1 MRASPGG
8 AIPAPY
14 MAYLRVYEPLAA
26 FPAGERAEWESWLA
40 RNPEPKTLAEEQSA
54 SLRGL
59 VAVPPIAVPEN
70 ESRVAYLLPVGGET
84 PLVCPWQSRLR
95 SWLALTELRAVH
107 GDGGVRLFWPQG
119 VLESADSEYERWWAE
134 DPEALPHILTASWQV
149 PIRWLVL
156 FGMEDAVTGDARGAV
171 GDSGERGVEGG
182 ERGERGEGAEAEKV
196 VLPTLQFR
204 TAMSQARKRCAR
216 ALRVLKRA
224 LGAGPLVEAVE
235 TLGMW
240 LEEFHPLSVVE
251 LDYGGLMGLL
261 VAQGALGAEERV
273 DGVVLDCS
281 VRYVADGLAAL
292 AQGDDTGVTAA
303 YLRYRAKWDAVR
315 VLARAN

>member
-1 MRASPGG
+1 MRASSGG

-26 FPAGERAEWESWLA
+26 FPAGERAEWESWLR

-70 ESRVAYLLPVGGET
+70 ESRVAYVLDDGENPLL
-84 PLVCPWQSRLR
+84 CPWQSRLR

-107 GDGGVRLFWPQG
+107 GDSGVRLFWPRV
-119 VLESADSEYERWWAE
+119 VLDRADSEYERWWAE

-156 FGMEDAVTGDARGAV
+156 FGLEDAVPGDGEGGDIGGGA
-171 GDSGERGVEGG
+171 GGSGEGD
-182 ERGERGEGAEAEKV
+182 EKV
-196 VLPTLQFR
+196 AAVTLQFR

-216 ALRVLKRA
+216 ALRVLKRS

-251 LDYGGLMGLL
+251 LDYGGLTGLL

>member
-1 MRASPGG
+1 
-8 AIPAPY
+8 

-26 FPAGERAEWESWLA
+26 FPAGERAEWEAWLS

-70 ESRVAYLLPVGGET
+70 ESRIAYVLPATEPPLL
-84 PLVCPWQSRLR
+84 CPWQSRLR

-107 GDGGVRLFWPQG
+107 GDNGVRLFWPQA
-119 VLESADSEYERWWAE
+119 VLDHADTEYERWWAE

-156 FGMEDAVTGDARGAV
+156 FGMEDALT
-171 GDSGERGVEGG
+171 
-182 ERGERGEGAEAEKV
+182 EGAEGTERSERSDRTEGADRSDRTEGPGGGASGDKTTV
-196 VLPTLQFR
+196 PTLQFR

-251 LDYGGLMGLL
+251 LDYGGLMALL
-261 VAQGALGAEERV
+261 VAQNAVGAEERV
-273 DGVVLDCS
+273 NGVVLDCS
-281 VRYVADGLAAL
+281 VRYVAEGLAAL

-315 VLARAN
+315 ALARAN

>member
-26 FPAGERAEWESWLA
+26 FPAGERAEWEDWLR
-40 RNPEPKTLAEEQSA
+40 RNPEPKTLAEEQTA

-70 ESRVAYLLPVGGET
+70 ESRVAYVLDNGAT
-84 PLVCPWQSRLR
+84 PLLCPWQLRLR

-107 GDGGVRLFWPQG
+107 GDGGVRLFWPQA
-119 VLESADSEYERWWAE
+119 VLDRADSEYERWWAE

-156 FGMEDAVTGDARGAV
+156 FGLEDAVPGDIGRG
-171 GDSGERGVEGG
+171 GGG
-182 ERGERGEGAEAEKV
+182 EGEEKV
-196 VLPTLQFR
+196 AAVTLQFR

-216 ALRVLKRA
+216 ALRVLKRS

-251 LDYGGLMGLL
+251 LDYGGLMALL

-281 VRYVADGLAAL
+281 VRYVADGLVAL
-292 AQGDDTGVTAA
+292 AEGDETGVTAA

>member
-1 MRASPGG
+1 
-8 AIPAPY
+8 

-26 FPAGERAEWESWLA
+26 FPAAERAEWEAWLR

-70 ESRVAYLLPVGGET
+70 EARTAYVLSDGET
-84 PLVCPWQSRLR
+84 ALLCPWQARLR

-119 VLESADSEYERWWAE
+119 VLDRADSEYERWWAE

-156 FGMEDAVTGDARGAV
+156 FGLEDAVPGDGSDGGGA
-171 GDSGERGVEGG
+171 GAAGGSGAGSA
-182 ERGERGEGAEAEKV
+182 GAEGDEKV
-196 VLPTLQFR
+196 AAVTLQFR

-216 ALRVLKRA
+216 ALRVLKRS

>member
-1 MRASPGG
+1 MRASSGG

-26 FPAGERAEWESWLA
+26 FPAGERGEWEDWLR
-40 RNPEPKTLAEEQSA
+40 RNPEPKTLAEEQGA
-54 SLRGL
+54 ALRGL
-59 VAVPPIAVPEN
+59 IAVPPIAVPEN
-70 ESRVAYLLPVGGET
+70 EARVAYVLDDGAAPLL
-84 PLVCPWQSRLR
+84 CPWQSRLR

-107 GDGGVRLFWPQG
+107 GDGGVRLFWPQA
-119 VLESADSEYERWWAE
+119 VLDRADSEYERWWAD

-156 FGMEDAVTGDARGAV
+156 FGLEDAVR
-171 GDSGERGVEGG
+171 GG
-182 ERGERGEGAEAEKV
+182 EDGGGGAGDGDDGREGAEKV
-196 VLPTLQFR
+196 AVPTLHFR

-216 ALRVLKRA
+216 ALRVLKRS

-281 VRYVADGLAAL
+281 VRYVADGLGAL

>member
-26 FPAGERAEWESWLA
+26 FPAGERAEWEAWLS

-70 ESRVAYLLPVGGET
+70 ESRIAYVLPGKET
-84 PLVCPWQSRLR
+84 PLLCPWQTRLR

-107 GDGGVRLFWPQG
+107 GDGGVRLFWPQA
-119 VLESADSEYERWWAE
+119 VLDHADTEYERWWAE

-156 FGMEDAVTGDARGAV
+156 FGMEDALT
-171 GDSGERGVEGG
+171 
-182 ERGERGEGAEAEKV
+182 EGAEGGGGGASGDKTAV
-196 VLPTLQFR
+196 PTLQFR

-251 LDYGGLMGLL
+251 LDYGGLMALL
-261 VAQGALGAEERV
+261 VAQDAVGAEERV

-315 VLARAN
+315 ALARAN

>member
-26 FPAGERAEWESWLA
+26 FPAGERAEWEAWLL
-40 RNPEPKTLAEEQSA
+40 RNPEPKSLAEEQSA

-70 ESRVAYLLPVGGET
+70 ESRVAYVLDNGET
-84 PLVCPWQSRLR
+84 TLLCPWQSRLR

-107 GDGGVRLFWPQG
+107 GDGGVRLFWPRG
-119 VLESADSEYERWWAE
+119 VLERADSEYERWWAE

-156 FGMEDAVTGDARGAV
+156 FGLEDAVTDGDGRGDR
-171 GDSGERGVEGG
+171 GDRGDRSERGD
-182 ERGERGEGAEAEKV
+182 RGEAGEGDEKV
-196 VLPTLQFR
+196 AAVTLQFR

-216 ALRVLKRA
+216 ALRVLKRS

-240 LEEFHPLSVVE
+240 LEEFHPHSVVE

-273 DGVVLDCS
+273 DGIVLDCS

>member
-1 MRASPGG
+1 
-8 AIPAPY
+8 
-14 MAYLRVYEPLAA
+14 
-26 FPAGERAEWESWLA
+26 
-40 RNPEPKTLAEEQSA
+40 
-54 SLRGL
+54 

-70 ESRVAYLLPVGGET
+70 ESRVAYVLDNDGGPLL
-84 PLVCPWQSRLR
+84 CPWQMRLR

-107 GDGGVRLFWPQG
+107 GDGGVRVFWPQG
-119 VLESADSEYERWWAE
+119 VLERADSEYERWWAE

-156 FGMEDAVTGDARGAV
+156 FGLEDAVTGDAGLGRAAGRRGGGG
-171 GDSGERGVEGG
+171 GDGE
-182 ERGERGEGAEAEKV
+182 EKV
-196 VLPTLQFR
+196 AAVTLQFR

-240 LEEFHPLSVVE
+240 LEEFHPHSVVE

-273 DGVVLDCS
+273 DGIVLDCS

-292 AQGDDTGVTAA
+292 AEGDEARVTAA

>member
-1 MRASPGG
+1 VRASSGG

-26 FPAGERAEWESWLA
+26 FPAGERAEWEEWLR
-40 RNPEPKTLAEEQSA
+40 RNPEPRTLAEEQSA

-59 VAVPPIAVPEN
+59 VAVPPIAVPEK
-70 ESRVAYLLPVGGET
+70 EARVAYVLPGTEPPLL
-84 PLVCPWQSRLR
+84 CPWQSRLR

-107 GDGGVRLFWPQG
+107 GDSGVRLFWPQS
-119 VLESADSEYERWWAE
+119 VLEHADDEYERWWAE

-156 FGMEDAVTGDARGAV
+156 FGMEDALTGGEGI
-171 GDSGERGVEGG
+171 GDKAEGG
-182 ERGERGEGAEAEKV
+182 QTAV
-196 VLPTLQFR
+196 QTLQFR

-216 ALRVLKRA
+216 ALRVLKRS

-261 VAQGALGAEERV
+261 VAQDAVGPEERV

-315 VLARAN
+315 ALARAN

>member
-1 MRASPGG
+1 
-8 AIPAPY
+8 

-26 FPAGERAEWESWLA
+26 FPVGERGAWEAWLR
-40 RNPEPKTLAEEQSA
+40 RNPEPLTLGEEQTA

-59 VAVPPIAVPEN
+59 VAVPPIAVPEI
-70 ESRVAYLLPVGGET
+70 EVRAAYVLRGEDDAPLL
-84 PLVCPWQSRLR
+84 CPWQARLR

-119 VLESADSEYERWWAE
+119 VLERADREYEQWWAE

-156 FGMEDAVTGDARGAV
+156 FGLEDAAV
-171 GDSGERGVEGG
+171 GEG
-182 ERGERGEGAEAEKV
+182 
-196 VLPTLQFR
+196 PTLHFR
-204 TAMSQARKRCAR
+204 TAMSQARRRCAR

-224 LGAGPLVEAVE
+224 LGAGPLVDAVE

-251 LDYGGLMGLL
+251 LDYGGLMALL

>member
-14 MAYLRVYEPLAA
+14 MAYLRVYEPLTA
-26 FPAGERAEWESWLA
+26 FPAAERAEWESWLR

-70 ESRVAYLLPVGGET
+70 EPRVAYVLDSGET
-84 PLVCPWQSRLR
+84 PLLCPWQPRLR

-119 VLESADSEYERWWAE
+119 VLERADSEYERWWAE

-156 FGMEDAVTGDARGAV
+156 FGMEDAVTGDGGGARA
-171 GDSGERGVEGG
+171 GG
-182 ERGERGEGAEAEKV
+182 EAAEGDEKLV
-196 VLPTLQFR
+196 AVTLQFR

-240 LEEFHPLSVVE
+240 LEEFHPHSVVE

-261 VAQGALGAEERV
+261 VAQDALGAEERV
-273 DGVVLDCS
+273 DGIVLDCS

-292 AQGDDTGVTAA
+292 AQSDDTGVTAA

>member
-1 MRASPGG
+1 MRASSGG

-26 FPAGERAEWESWLA
+26 FPAGERTEWEAWL
-40 RNPEPKTLAEEQSA
+40 RQNPEPKTLAEEQSA

-70 ESRVAYLLPVGGET
+70 EARTAYVLSDGET
-84 PLVCPWQSRLR
+84 ALLCPWQARLR

-119 VLESADSEYERWWAE
+119 VLDRADSEYERWWAE

-156 FGMEDAVTGDARGAV
+156 FGLEDAVPGDAAP
-171 GDSGERGVEGG
+171 
-182 ERGERGEGAEAEKV
+182 GEGDEKV
-196 VLPTLQFR
+196 AAVTLQFR

-216 ALRVLKRA
+216 ALRVLKRS

-261 VAQGALGAEERV
+261 VVQGALGAEERV

>member
-1 MRASPGG
+1 
-8 AIPAPY
+8 

-26 FPAGERAEWESWLA
+26 FPAAEREAWEAWLG
-40 RNPEPKTLAEEQSA
+40 RNPEPPTLAEEQGA
-54 SLRGL
+54 ALRGL
-59 VAVPPIAVPEN
+59 VAVPPIAVPEI
-70 ESRVAYLLPVGGET
+70 EVRAACVLPNAEGE
-84 PLVCPWQSRLR
+84 PLVCPWQARLR

-119 VLESADSEYERWWAE
+119 VLERTDREYERWWAE

-156 FGMEDAVTGDARGAV
+156 FGLEDAVV
-171 GDSGERGVEGG
+171 
-182 ERGERGEGAEAEKV
+182 GEG
-196 VLPTLQFR
+196 PTLHFR
-204 TAMSQARKRCAR
+204 TAMSQSRKRCAR

-224 LGAGPLVEAVE
+224 LGAGPLVDAVE

-273 DGVVLDCS
+273 DGIALDCS

-303 YLRYRAKWDAVR
+303 YLRYRSKWDSVR

>member
-14 MAYLRVYEPLAA
+14 MAYLRIYEPLSA
-26 FPAGERAEWESWLA
+26 FPAEERSEWQAWLGRVA
-40 RNPEPKTLAEEQSA
+40 VPPTLAEEQEG

-70 ESRVAYLLPVGGET
+70 EDRVAYVAVVEDA
-84 PLVCPWQSRLR
+84 PLICPWQSRLR
-95 SWLALTELRAVH
+95 CWLALTELRALH
-107 GDGGVRLFWPQG
+107 GDGAVRLFWPQT
-119 VLESADSEYERWWAE
+119 VLDQADANYDRWWAE
-134 DPEALPHILTASWQV
+134 DPEALPHILTSSWQI

-156 FGMEDAVTGDARGAV
+156 FAQTDGESGDNHALV
-171 GDSGERGVEGG
+171 
-182 ERGERGEGAEAEKV
+182 
-196 VLPTLQFR
+196 FR

-216 ALRVLKRA
+216 ALRILKRSI
-224 LGAGPLVEAVE
+224 GDGPLVEAVE

-240 LEEFHPLSVVE
+240 LEEFHPSSLVE

-261 VAQGALGAEERV
+261 AAQGALGADELQN
-273 DGVVLDCS
+273 GVPMDCS

-292 AQGDDTGVTAA
+292 SSGDDERVTAA
-303 YLRYRAKWDAVR
+303 YLRYRVKWDAVR
-315 VLARAN
+315 LLARAN

>member
-26 FPAGERAEWESWLA
+26 FPAGERAEWESWLR

-59 VAVPPIAVPEN
+59 VAVPPIAVPET
-70 ESRVAYLLPVGGET
+70 ESRVAYVIPGSEAPLL
-84 PLVCPWQSRLR
+84 CPWQSRLR

-107 GDGGVRLFWPQG
+107 GDGGVRLFWPQA
-119 VLESADSEYERWWAE
+119 VLERADSDYERWWAE

-156 FGMEDAVTGDARGAV
+156 FGMEDALT
-171 GDSGERGVEGG
+171 
-182 ERGERGEGAEAEKV
+182 GEGDFGAGGGDEGFEGEAGGEAEKEPA
-196 VLPTLQFR
+196 PTLRFR

-240 LEEFHPLSVVE
+240 LEEFHPLSIVE
-251 LDYGGLMGLL
+251 LDYGGLMELL
-261 VAQGALGAEERV
+261 VAQGALGPEERV

>member
-1 MRASPGG
+1 
-8 AIPAPY
+8 

-26 FPAGERAEWESWLA
+26 FPAGERREWEAWL
-40 RNPEPKTLAEEQSA
+40 RQNPEPRTLAEEQTA
-54 SLRGL
+54 ALRGL

-70 ESRVAYLLPVGGET
+70 ESRVAYVLDNEGGPLL
-84 PLVCPWQSRLR
+84 CPWQMRLR

-107 GDGGVRLFWPQG
+107 GDGGVRVFWPQG
-119 VLESADSEYERWWAE
+119 VLERADSEYERWWAE

-156 FGMEDAVTGDARGAV
+156 FGLEDAVTGDAGLGRAAGRRGGGG
-171 GDSGERGVEGG
+171 GDGE
-182 ERGERGEGAEAEKV
+182 EKV
-196 VLPTLQFR
+196 AAVTLQFR

-240 LEEFHPLSVVE
+240 LEEFHPHSVVE

-273 DGVVLDCS
+273 DGIVLDCS

-292 AQGDDTGVTAA
+292 AEGDEARVTAA

>member
-1 MRASPGG
+1 V
-8 AIPAPY
+8 IPA
-14 MAYLRVYEPLAA
+14 
-26 FPAGERAEWESWLA
+26 GD
-40 RNPEPKTLAEEQSA
+40 
-54 SLRGL
+54 
-59 VAVPPIAVPEN
+59 
-70 ESRVAYLLPVGGET
+70 T
-84 PLVCPWQSRLR
+84 PLLCPWQSRLR

-119 VLESADSEYERWWAE
+119 VLERADSEYARWWAE

-156 FGMEDAVTGDARGAV
+156 FGMEDALTGEEGFGNDRGGEGFEGDA
-171 GDSGERGVEGG
+171 GG
-182 ERGERGEGAEAEKV
+182 ETEKV
-196 VLPTLQFR
+196 AAPTLRFR

-273 DGVVLDCS
+273 DGIVLDCS

>member
-8 AIPAPY
+8 AVPAPY

-26 FPAGERAEWESWLA
+26 FPAGERTEWEAWLR

-59 VAVPPIAVPEN
+59 VAVPPIAVPEI
-70 ESRVAYLLPVGGET
+70 ETRTAYVLSDGQTALL
-84 PLVCPWQSRLR
+84 CPWQSRLR

-119 VLESADSEYERWWAE
+119 VLDRADSEYERWWAE

-156 FGMEDAVTGDARGAV
+156 FGMEDAVPGD
-171 GDSGERGVEGG
+171 EGG
-182 ERGERGEGAEAEKV
+182 SGEGAGGEGDEKV
-196 VLPTLQFR
+196 AAVTLQFR

-273 DGVVLDCS
+273 DGIVLDCS

-315 VLARAN
+315 ALARAN

>member
-26 FPAGERAEWESWLA
+26 FPAGERAEWEAWLR

-59 VAVPPIAVPEN
+59 VAVPPIAVPET
-70 ESRVAYLLPVGGET
+70 EARSAYVLSEGET
-84 PLVCPWQSRLR
+84 TLLCPWQSRLR

-107 GDGGVRLFWPQG
+107 GDSGVRIFWPQG
-119 VLESADSEYERWWAE
+119 VLERADSEYERWWAE

-156 FGMEDAVTGDARGAV
+156 FGLEDAVPGDAVPGDAV
-171 GDSGERGVEGG
+171 PGGGG
-182 ERGERGEGAEAEKV
+182 EGDEKV
-196 VLPTLQFR
+196 VALTLHFR

-216 ALRVLKRA
+216 ALRVLKRS

-273 DGVVLDCS
+273 DGIVLDCS

>member
-1 MRASPGG
+1 VPEIEARA
-8 AIPAPY
+8 
-14 MAYLRVYEPLAA
+14 AYVLRGSDDEPL
-26 FPAGERAEWESWLA
+26 L
-40 RNPEPKTLAEEQSA
+40 
-54 SLRGL
+54 
-59 VAVPPIAVPEN
+59 
-70 ESRVAYLLPVGGET
+70 
-84 PLVCPWQSRLR
+84 CPWQARLR

-119 VLESADSEYERWWAE
+119 VLERADRDYERWWAE

-156 FGMEDAVTGDARGAV
+156 FGLEDAAV
-171 GDSGERGVEGG
+171 GEG
-182 ERGERGEGAEAEKV
+182 
-196 VLPTLQFR
+196 PTLHFR

-251 LDYGGLMGLL
+251 LDYGGLMALL

-273 DGVVLDCS
+273 DGITLDCS
-281 VRYVADGLAAL
+281 VRYVAEGLAAL